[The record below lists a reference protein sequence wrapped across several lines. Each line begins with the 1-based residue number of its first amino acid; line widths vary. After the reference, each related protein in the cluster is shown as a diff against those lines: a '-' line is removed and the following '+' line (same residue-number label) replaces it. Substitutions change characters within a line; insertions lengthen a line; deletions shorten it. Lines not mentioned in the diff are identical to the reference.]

1 MEQQSLWEPKRRIEV
16 AFRKAMLQV
25 AREII
30 RKAEGIDDAGRLQN
44 VLLNLT
50 QSSKFQR
57 FAESA
62 ARKMVTGLFNS
73 QAHTWRQAATKGMM
87 SRTLYLALQRELRG
101 ERGARL
107 RELIHDATYRI
118 VTLPSNLGHDVANYT
133 AMEALKGRRAS
144 DIAKDIIKTFPERTE
159 ANAKLIART
168 QVSMTST
175 NLTRLRAE
183 NIGANWYVWKPVGGY
198 QGDGRTRSSHARM
211 AGVIVNWKD
220 PPAPED
226 LFPRF
231 RMDGTK
237 YRNTLGH
244 YHAGQCPNCRCYP
257 EPIIDLDLLE
267 WPSKIY
273 IHGTIVWISKK
284 QFERIMNL

>member
-1 MEQQSLWEPKRRIEV
+1 MEQQNLWEPKRRIEV
-16 AFRKAMLQV
+16 AFKKAMLQV

-30 RKAEGIDDAGRLQN
+30 KKTAGIDDVETLQS
-44 VLLNLT
+44 VLLKIS

-57 FAESA
+57 FSELA
-62 ARKMVTGLFNS
+62 ARKMVTSLFSS
-73 QAHTWRQAATKGMM
+73 QAHTWRQAAAKGMM
-87 SRTLYLALQRELRG
+87 SRTLYQTLQKELRG
-101 ERGARL
+101 ARGARL
-107 RELIHDATYRI
+107 RELIDDVTYRI
-118 VTLPSNLGHDVANYT
+118 VTLPGNLGHDVANY
-133 AMEALKGRRAS
+133 AAREALKGRRSS
-144 DIAKDIIKTFPERTE
+144 DIAKEIIKTFPDRTQ
-159 ANAKLIART
+159 ANARLIART

-198 QGDGRTRSSHARM
+198 QGDGRTRSSHAHM

-226 LFPRF
+226 LFPYF
-231 RMDGTK
+231 RVDGTRC
-237 YRNTLGH
+237 RNTLGH

-267 WPSKIY
+267 WPNKIY
-273 IHGTIVWISKK
+273 IHGNIVWIGKK
-284 QFERIMNL
+284 EFERIMGL